1 MREKRIQRGEDIKR
15 VKFADGQNQGEELSD
30 DSSELLYDSEEEADL
45 EQEAFLDKFAK
56 DQITKTKASEKIE
69 TGYDIGKELE

>member
-15 VKFADGQNQGEELSD
+15 VKFADGQNQGEEMSD

-45 EQEAFLDKFAK
+45 EQEAFLEKFAR
-56 DQITKTKASEKIE
+56 DQITKTKASE
-69 TGYDIGKELE
+69 

>member
-15 VKFADGQNQGEELSD
+15 VKFADGQNQGEEMSD

-45 EQEAFLDKFAK
+45 EQEAFLEKFAK
-56 DQITKTKASEKIE
+56 D
-69 TGYDIGKELE
+69 

>member
-15 VKFADGQNQGEELSD
+15 VQFADGQNQGEEISD

-45 EQEAFLDKFAK
+45 EQEAFLEKFAK
-56 DQITKTKASEKIE
+56 D
-69 TGYDIGKELE
+69 

>member
-15 VKFADGQNQGEELSD
+15 VQFADGQDQGEEMSD

-45 EQEAFLDKFAK
+45 EQEAFLEKFAK
-56 DQITKTKASEKIE
+56 DQITKTKASE
-69 TGYDIGKELE
+69 